1 MELFNCRNLF
11 LGLLQQLDLALAL
24 DLTLKGFNY
33 ASDSLMSRNAVTST
47 SIAGPIVADK

>member
-1 MELFNCRNLF
+1 MELFNCRNFF
-11 LGLLQQLDLALAL
+11 LGLLQQDLAL

>member
-11 LGLLQQLDLALAL
+11 LGLLQQLDLAL